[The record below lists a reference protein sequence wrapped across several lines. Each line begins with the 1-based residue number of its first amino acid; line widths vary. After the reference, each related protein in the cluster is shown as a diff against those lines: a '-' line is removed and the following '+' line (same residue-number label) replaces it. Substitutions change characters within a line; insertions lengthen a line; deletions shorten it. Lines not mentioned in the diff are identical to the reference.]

1 MTLSKVYSDK
11 ALFEI
16 FSDVVTRAEGHITSA
31 DVKEAIRIRK
41 RGINVDNVADLLSM
55 NDTTLKGILDTVYLA
70 EAVAKET
77 TKVPRLCDL

>member
-16 FSDVVTRAEGHITSA
+16 FSDVVTRADGHITSE

-41 RGINVDNVADLLSM
+41 KGINVDNVADLLNM
-55 NDTTLKGILDTVYLA
+55 DDATLKGILDTVYLA
-70 EAVAKET
+70 EKVAEGT
-77 TKVPRLCDL
+77 TEVPRLCDL